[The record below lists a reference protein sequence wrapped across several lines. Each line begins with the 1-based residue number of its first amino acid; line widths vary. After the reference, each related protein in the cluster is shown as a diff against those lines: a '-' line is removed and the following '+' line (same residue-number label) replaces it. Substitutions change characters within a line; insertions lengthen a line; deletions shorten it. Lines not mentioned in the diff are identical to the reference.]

1 MKIEKS
7 FFIKLYETL
16 QKYNALLNKLEDLGI
31 GTEDL
36 AWVET
41 DIWDALE
48 LSEGYC
54 WSDEIFELLY
64 INEESKSAEEIY
76 TAIEAYQ
83 KSILNKKV
91 DK

>member
-7 FFIKLYETL
+7 FFTKLYETL
-16 QKYNALLNKLEDLGI
+16 QKYNTLLNKLEDLGI

-41 DIWDALE
+41 DIWDTLE

-64 INEESKSAEEIY
+64 INEENKSAEEIY
-76 TAIEAYQ
+76 SVIRAYQ
-83 KSILNKKV
+83 KDARNKKV
-91 DK
+91 EN

>member
-1 MKIEKS
+1 M
-7 FFIKLYETL
+7 
-16 QKYNALLNKLEDLGI
+16 
-31 GTEDL
+31 

-54 WSDEIFELLY
+54 WSDRIFELLY

-76 TAIEAYQ
+76 NIIEVYQ
-83 KSILNKKV
+83 KDTLNKKV
-91 DK
+91 EK